1 MANQIKKK
9 IKKEMNR
16 SFTARDFESIRSQL
30 LDTARTYF
38 PDKIQDFSEPSVG
51 GMFLDF
57 VATVGDSLS
66 YYLDHAFREL
76 DPVRATEPENI
87 ITHLRN
93 AGVEIVGRSPASVT
107 LKFQITVPSENIAG
121 VYLPTRSAVPVVLA
135 GTQVSSFSGVSFT
148 TVDDLDFAEQDI
160 DGNFV
165 ANFVVASSNSDGS
178 PATFNVSRLVIAVSG
193 EEKTQEIEVGDTF
206 VPFRE
211 IALDEKHISAILS
224 ITDTELNTYYEV
236 TSLSEDTVFLKV
248 KNPDSDY
255 VDVPNHVS
263 VIAAPYR
270 YIRRYDPTSNLTT
283 LRFGSGNAD
292 TLDDDIVPDPSDLSL
307 RLFGK
312 STMTKFSIDPQSLL
326 QTQTLGISPRG
337 TTLSIRYRYGG
348 GQDHN
353 VSPEQIQQID
363 TLSLSFRRGP
373 SAADSLLVRQSIQ
386 VTNPESAAGGAAAPS
401 LEDMKT
407 LITSA
412 RKSQRR
418 VVSREDLLARIYTMP
433 NEFGRVY
440 RAAVTNNPANPMSA
454 LLYVVSLD
462 ALGNLTTSP
471 DSLKKNIRTY
481 LNELRLV
488 GDAIDVLDV
497 RVVNFGIKYSVYVA
511 ENANKSQVIQNI
523 NSRIANTLDRKFFNV
538 DQPIIVDDIVNIII
552 NTDFVI
558 SLIDLQVFPRAASVE
573 DRKYSTTTFD
583 FKQSQT
589 KGLIQPNRG
598 SIFELKYPEFD
609 IIGTAF

>member
-1 MANQIKKK
+1 MTNHIKKK

-57 VATVGDSLS
+57 VATAGDSLS

-76 DPVRATEPENI
+76 DPSRAVEPENI

-93 AGVEIVGRSPASVT
+93 AGVEIRGRSPATVT
-107 LKFQITVPSENIAG
+107 LKFQITIPSESISG
-121 VYLPTRSAVPVVLA
+121 VYLPKRSAMPVILA
-135 GTQVSSFSGVSFT
+135 GTQVSSFSGITFT
-148 TVDDLDFAEQDI
+148 TIEDMDFSEQDI
-160 DGNFV
+160 DGNFL
-165 ANFVVASSNSDGS
+165 ASFIVASSNSDGS
-178 PATFNVSRLVIAVSG
+178 PATFYASRFVVAISG
-193 EEKTQEIEVGDTF
+193 EEKTQNIEASSIF
-206 VPFRE
+206 EAFRE
-211 IALDEKHISAILS
+211 IELAEKHISAILS
-224 ITDTELNTYYEV
+224 VADTELNTYYEV
-236 TSLSEDTVFLKV
+236 TSLSEDTIFLKI

-255 VDVPNHVS
+255 IDVPSHMS

-270 YIRRYDPTSNLTT
+270 YIRRYDPTSQLTT
-283 LRFGSGNAD
+283 LRFGSGNAS

-307 RLFGK
+307 SLFGK
-312 STMTKFSIDPQSLL
+312 TVVTKFSIDPQSLL
-326 QTQTLGISPRG
+326 QTQTLGISPTG
-337 TTLSIRYRYGG
+337 TTLTIRYRYGG

-353 VSPEQIQQID
+353 VSSDQIQQLDI
-363 TLSLSFRRGP
+363 LSLSFRRSP
-373 SAADSLLVRQSIQ
+373 TAADSLLVRQSMQ
-386 VTNPESAAGGAAAPS
+386 VTNPESAAGGSSAPS
-401 LEDMKT
+401 LDELKT

-412 RKSQRR
+412 RKAQRR

-440 RAAVTNNPANPMSA
+440 RAAISDNPVNPMSVV
-454 LLYVVSLD
+454 LYVISLD
-462 ALGNLTTSP
+462 SLGNLVMSP

-497 RVVNFGIKYSVYVA
+497 RVVNFGIKYSVYVS

-523 NSRIANTLDRKFFNV
+523 NSRIANAMDRKFFNV

-558 SLIDLQVFPRAASVE
+558 SLIDLQVFPRSSTLE
-573 DRKYSTTTFD
+573 GRKYNSTTFD

-598 SIFELKYPEFD
+598 SIFELRYPEFD